1 MQRLFLIL
9 LFMFLV
15 SCGGRV
21 EDSNAVVGLSVE
33 ELKVMLQ
40 TDTTHV
46 KALLFYSQACHS
58 CKEMF
63 SMYFKEAID
72 SCSDDVHF
80 YIISQDSAFM
90 HPPADY
96 LAERGYNGKS
106 YYITTIPADDNYS
119 GFFRIDRIVQYLYPD
134 HYPAMEDKVGLPFTL
149 ILSKDNEIYTNI
161 YTRGDT
167 TALDPL
173 YLTKSNLQYV
183 LESESK

>member
-9 LFMFLV
+9 LLIFFV

-21 EDSNAVVGLSVE
+21 DDSKSVVGLSVE

-40 TDTTHV
+40 ADTTHV

-63 SMYFKEAID
+63 EMYFKEAID

-90 HPPADY
+90 HPPIEY

-134 HYPAMEDKVGLPFTL
+134 HYPAMESKVGLPFTL
-149 ILSKDNEIYTNI
+149 ILSKDNKICTNT

-173 YLTKSNLQYV
+173 YLTKNNLRYV
-183 LESESK
+183 LENESK

>member
-9 LFMFLV
+9 LLIFFV

-21 EDSNAVVGLSVE
+21 DDSKSVVGLSVE

-40 TDTTHV
+40 ADTTHV

-90 HPPADY
+90 HPPIEY
-96 LAERGYNGKS
+96 LAERGYRGKS
-106 YYITTIPADDNYS
+106 YYITTIHANDNYS

-134 HYPAMEDKVGLPFTL
+134 YYPAMESKVGLPFTL
-149 ILSKDNEIYTNI
+149 ILSKDNEICTNTYTC
-161 YTRGDT
+161 GDT
-167 TALDPL
+167 MALDPL

>member
-1 MQRLFLIL
+1 MQRIIFVLS
-9 LFMFLV
+9 FMFLV

-21 EDSNAVVGLSVE
+21 EDSNAVVGLSAE
-33 ELKVMLQ
+33 EFKSTLQ
-40 TDTTHV
+40 ADTTHV

-58 CKEMF
+58 CKDMF
-63 SMYFKEAID
+63 DMYFKEAID
-72 SCSDDVHF
+72 SCGNDVHF
-80 YIISQDSAFM
+80 YIVSQDSVFM
-90 HPPADY
+90 HPPTEY
-96 LAERGYNGKS
+96 LSERGYEGKS
-106 YYITTIPADDNYS
+106 YYITTIPTDGNYS

-134 HYPAMEDKVGLPFTL
+134 HYPLMEDKVGLPFTL
-149 ILSKDNEIYTNI
+149 ILSKDNEICTHT